1 MVDLVQSNKGEAPR
15 GRGRPKLNKQ
25 PATAGEKI
33 PKKRG
38 RKPGSVGK
46 KKLEARRKSTRVTSA
61 EVSSEYLLAES
72 PQISETPNSKSGK
85 ANKSH
90 SMSLLNMSDLYP
102 TPDLRNSS
110 ADKNR
115 SINEFIEPEL
125 AAPQPGYS
133 GYPLEAFPPQHK
145 IKRPSSSNS
154 RGKKAKSDVTPR
166 STPLPSE
173 AESEEAEKRYRN
185 QLETPKLE
193 KLLLESELRTPL
205 KGKKRGRKPKLAT
218 NPSITS
224 SPSGLTLKIPAT
236 PKSKRKSNFELENGT
251 RPQIKRLKITSPK
264 KQTTVGLV
272 PVTEPPAV
280 PDNANSNE
288 DFCATCGGTG
298 IFICCDTCP
307 KSFHL
312 LCCEPPIREIP
323 EDNWSCNEC
332 RAAQGIDPR
341 KYFNDHGLFG
351 HLLNSMHG
359 RNPSEFR
366 LPRKLRD
373 ATFID
378 VTTGPEDNYTDS
390 SMKPELSVSKLNG
403 SQISGFNKNEDL
415 DIDSF
420 YDKKGRPKL
429 CHRCRES
436 HLKRRTLVACDYC
449 PLHWHLDCLP
459 DAVPLAQTIGLKWRC
474 PNHIENLVP
483 INWSDRR
490 CFRDTAVIDS
500 GLHANFL
507 KVMGASNFLIKHND
521 QPYISE
527 TKQPMLSDY
536 LQFQKDDFISNKSD
550 FLTQNPT
557 KFDPLDSDNDED
569 TVSNFKI
576 PDYLENY
583 TVGSKVLAK
592 SSRRLAK
599 LLLMTNAD
607 DSEQKPFI
615 YRVPEKQVVLDF
627 IQKGRES
634 YKASVL
640 LDIQK
645 YEVRQEAEYSR
656 DKEAAASLNL
666 LGEQDHES
674 SCNVRKPLNLDD
686 LVAAADKLRPIG
698 ETKTRSD
705 DLKDEEIDELR
716 KIKKLME
723 LKGHAAFLKFLQT

>member
-1 MVDLVQSNKGEAPR
+1 
-15 GRGRPKLNKQ
+15 
-25 PATAGEKI
+25 
-33 PKKRG
+33 
-38 RKPGSVGK
+38 
-46 KKLEARRKSTRVTSA
+46 
-61 EVSSEYLLAES
+61 
-72 PQISETPNSKSGK
+72 
-85 ANKSH
+85 
-90 SMSLLNMSDLYP
+90 
-102 TPDLRNSS
+102 
-110 ADKNR
+110 
-115 SINEFIEPEL
+115 
-125 AAPQPGYS
+125 
-133 GYPLEAFPPQHK
+133 
-145 IKRPSSSNS
+145 
-154 RGKKAKSDVTPR
+154 
-166 STPLPSE
+166 
-173 AESEEAEKRYRN
+173 
-185 QLETPKLE
+185 
-193 KLLLESELRTPL
+193 
-205 KGKKRGRKPKLAT
+205 
-218 NPSITS
+218 
-224 SPSGLTLKIPAT
+224 
-236 PKSKRKSNFELENGT
+236 
-251 RPQIKRLKITSPK
+251 
-264 KQTTVGLV
+264 
-272 PVTEPPAV
+272 
-280 PDNANSNE
+280 
-288 DFCATCGGTG
+288 
-298 IFICCDTCP
+298 
-307 KSFHL
+307 
-312 LCCEPPIREIP
+312 
-323 EDNWSCNEC
+323 
-332 RAAQGIDPR
+332 
-341 KYFNDHGLFG
+341 
-351 HLLNSMHG
+351 MHG

-459 DAVPLAQTIGLKWRC
+459 DAVPSAKTIGLKWRC

-507 KVMGASNFLIKHND
+507 KIMGASNFLIKHND

-557 KFDPLDSDNDED
+557 KFDQPSDSDNDED

-640 LDIQK
+640 SDIQK

-674 SCNVRKPLNLDD
+674 SSNVRKPLNLDD

-723 LKGHAAFLKFLQT
+723 LKGHAAFLEFLQT